1 VTRDKPA
8 GLDRRAVAP
17 VFRADAAKLPAY
29 VGVDL
34 SPSGYAVYRI
44 SKVTAAPPADEA
56 QLRASATALT
66 RQEARETYDAFV
78 DGLRSRAEVTLY
90 PDNLEKRG
98 ER

>member
-1 VTRDKPA
+1 
-8 GLDRRAVAP
+8 
-17 VFRADAAKLPAY
+17 
-29 VGVDL
+29 
-34 SPSGYAVYRI
+34 
-44 SKVTAAPPADEA
+44 VTAAPPADEA